1 MANKAS
7 DTDLIGTD
15 LSDILFAE
23 AKAGRDRIT
32 VAGGAGGD
40 VLFAGHTPVFI
51 DASAGNT
58 FYDSAINLDDPAKW
72 TTGDDGLASDPAIP
86 HATLLVTGAGQADW
100 FSLTLTRKTEVTFDV
115 TITNTGGDT
124 AEYWPGP
131 FEDNVVFHT
140 YWNHRAGDAWWGKS
154 DTVTLPKGLQHF
166 SINAAG
172 QNFVVPEGWSYV
184 VTISTKDHAS
194 SAPVAVTGDDLSG
207 GLGADTLFGSA
218 GDDRLLGGGGR
229 DQLRAGDGH
238 DLLNGGG
245 GADTLDG
252 GSGDDRLIGGTGADT
267 LTGGA
272 GADVFV
278 LRSGASGTITD
289 FVAGEDRIA
298 LRLGE
303 AYQQAGW
310 KLDPSAFHLGPTAAD
325 ADDRILYDAD
335 TGALFFDADGTGA
348 IAAVQLATVANH
360 AVLSAGDFTVI

>member
-7 DTDLIGTD
+7 DTDLIGTN

-40 VLFAGHTPVFI
+40 VLFAGHTPVFV
-51 DASAGNT
+51 DDRAGNT
-58 FYDSAINLDDPAKW
+58 FYDSAMNLDDPAKW
-72 TTGDDGLASDPAIP
+72 TVGDDGLASDPNVA
-86 HATLLVTGAGQADW
+86 HMTLLGTGAGQSDW
-100 FSLTLTRKTEVTFDV
+100 FSLTLTRRTYVTFDIK
-115 TITNTGGDT
+115 ITTTGGDT
-124 AEYWPGP
+124 SQTWSP
-131 FEDNVVFHT
+131 DDLIIHN
-140 YWNHRAGDAWWGKS
+140 YWNQHAGNVGWG
-154 DTVTLPKGLQHF
+154 THFTMEFAKGLQYM
-166 SINAAG
+166 SLGASNWG
-172 QNFVVPEGWSYV
+172 QYVPEGWSYV
-184 VTISTKDHAS
+184 ITISTNYHAS
-194 SAPVAVTGDDLSG
+194 TAPIAVTGDDLSG

-218 GDDRLLGGGGR
+218 GDDRLTGGGGR

-278 LRSGASGTITD
+278 LRSGASGMITD

-303 AYQQAGW
+303 AYQQSGW
-310 KLDPSAFHLGPTAAD
+310 KLDPSVFHLGATAAD
-325 ADDRILYDAD
+325 ANDRILYDAD
-335 TGALFFDADGTGA
+335 TGALFFDADGTA
-348 IAAVQLATVANH
+348 ATAAVQLATVANH
-360 AVLSAGDFTVI
+360 AVLSAADFTVL